1 MTPMLPYVKTQGLG
15 NDFILV
21 EANHADGRDPHALAR
36 RICDRRLGVGADGL
50 ILWQPAAGTVKLRIV
65 NSDGSEAEC
74 SGNGLRCMAAYLCGA
89 GRATDGEV
97 RLETVSGIYTL
108 RRDGERYAADM
119 GQPEL
124 NPERIPFRTEAPV
137 DRVVDHP
144 LLVDGQTV
152 RVSAC
157 ATGNP
162 HCSLFVD
169 AIDSNI
175 VNTLGPQL
183 ENHPAF
189 PNKTNVEFIH
199 VLNRNEIEVAFWE
212 RGAGRTPASGTG
224 SCGATV
230 ASVLNDRTG
239 RTVTVHAENGILDVE
254 WRSGDNR
261 LKLISTAS
269 VVAEGRYFD
278 SES

>member
-1 MTPMLPYVKTQGLG
+1 MTPMLPFVKTQGLG

-21 EANHADGRDPHALAR
+21 EASLANLGDPHALAR

-50 ILWQPAAGTVKLRIV
+50 IFWKPTADTVKLRIV

-74 SGNGLRCMAAYLCGA
+74 SGNGLRCVAAYLFDA
-89 GRATDGEV
+89 GHATGGEV

-108 RRDGERYAADM
+108 RRDGERYVADM
-119 GQPEL
+119 GQPAL
-124 NPERIPFRTEAPV
+124 APDRIPFRTDAPA
-137 DRVVDHP
+137 DRVVDYP
-144 LLVDGQTV
+144 LQVDGQTV

-162 HCSLFVD
+162 HCSVFVD
-169 AIDSNI
+169 AIDSDL
-175 VNTLGPQL
+175 VNRLGPQL
-183 ENHPAF
+183 EKHPAF

-224 SCGATV
+224 SCGAAV
-230 ASVLNDRTG
+230 ASVLNG
-239 RTVTVHAENGILDVE
+239 RTERKINVHTENGILEVE

-261 LKLISTAS
+261 LNLISTAS
-269 VVAEGRYFD
+269 VVAKGRYFD
-278 SES
+278 SGS

>member
-1 MTPMLPYVKTQGLG
+1 MLPYVKTQGLG

-21 EANHADGRDPHALAR
+21 EANLAVGRDPHALAR

-74 SGNGLRCMAAYLCGA
+74 SGNGLRCMAAYLCDA

-97 RLETVSGIYTL
+97 RLETVSGVYTL
-108 RRDGERYAADM
+108 RQDGERYAADM

-124 NPERIPFRTEAPV
+124 KPERIPFRTETPV

-144 LLVDGQTV
+144 LVVDGQTV

-183 ENHPAF
+183 ENHPVF

-261 LKLISTAS
+261 LNLISTAS

>member
-1 MTPMLPYVKTQGLG
+1 MLPYVKTQGLG

-21 EANHADGRDPHALAR
+21 EANLADGRDPHALAR

-50 ILWQPAAGTVKLRIV
+50 ILWQPTAGTVKLKIV

-74 SGNGLRCMAAYLCGA
+74 SGNGLRCVAAYLCDA

-97 RLETVSGIYTL
+97 RLETVSGVYTL
-108 RRDGERYAADM
+108 RQDGERYAADM

-124 NPERIPFRTEAPV
+124 KPERIPFRTKAPV

-144 LLVDGQTV
+144 LVVDGKTV
-152 RVSAC
+152 RISAC

-169 AIDSNI
+169 AIDSSI

-189 PNKTNVEFIH
+189 PNKTNVEFIQ

-224 SCGATV
+224 SCGAAV

-239 RTVTVHAENGILDVE
+239 RAVTVHAENGILDVE

-261 LKLISTAS
+261 LNLISTAS

>member
-1 MTPMLPYVKTQGLG
+1 MLPYVKTQGLG

-21 EANHADGRDPHALAR
+21 EANLADGRDPHALAR

-74 SGNGLRCMAAYLCGA
+74 SGNGLRCMAAYLCDA

-97 RLETVSGIYTL
+97 RLETVSGVYTL
-108 RRDGERYAADM
+108 RQDGERYAADM

-124 NPERIPFRTEAPV
+124 KPERIPFRTETPV

-144 LLVDGQTV
+144 LVVDGQTV

-183 ENHPAF
+183 ENHPVF

-261 LKLISTAS
+261 LNLISTAS

>member
-1 MTPMLPYVKTQGLG
+1 MLPYVKTQGLG

-21 EANHADGRDPHALAR
+21 EANFADGRDPHALAR

-74 SGNGLRCMAAYLCGA
+74 SGNGLRCMAAYLCDA

-97 RLETVSGIYTL
+97 RLETVSGVYTL
-108 RRDGERYAADM
+108 RQDGERYAADM

-124 NPERIPFRTEAPV
+124 KPERIPFRTETPV

-144 LLVDGQTV
+144 LVVDGQTV

-230 ASVLNDRTG
+230 ASFLNDRTG

-261 LKLISTAS
+261 LNLISTAS

>member
-1 MTPMLPYVKTQGLG
+1 MLPYVKTQGLG

-21 EANHADGRDPHALAR
+21 EANLAGGRDPHALAR

-74 SGNGLRCMAAYLCGA
+74 SGNGLSCMAAYLCGA

-108 RRDGERYAADM
+108 RQDGERYAADM

-124 NPERIPFRTEAPV
+124 KPERIPFRTEAPV

-144 LLVDGQTV
+144 LVVDGQTV

-169 AIDSNI
+169 TIDSNI

-199 VLNRNEIEVAFWE
+199 VLNGNEIEVAFWE

-261 LKLISTAS
+261 LNLISTAS

>member
-1 MTPMLPYVKTQGLG
+1 MLPYVKTQGLG

-21 EANHADGRDPHALAR
+21 EANLADGRDPHALAR

-50 ILWQPAAGTVKLRIV
+50 ILWQPAAGTVKLKIV

-74 SGNGLRCMAAYLCGA
+74 SGNGLRCMAAYLCDA
-89 GRATDGEV
+89 GRATDGAV

-108 RRDGERYAADM
+108 RQDGERYAADM

-124 NPERIPFRTEAPV
+124 KPERIPFRTEATI

-261 LKLISTAS
+261 LNLISTAS